1 MPAFGFSYVAGILPL
16 STERRILEGS
26 QGRYSKAHIQRLRAI
41 KTPRCTM
48 AVQTKEQIVTLLHEH
63 HHHIRA
69 FGVRR
74 LGLFG
79 SFVREQQRSESDV
92 DILVEFEPG
101 AKTFDAFMQLAFF
114 LEALFGRRVEL
125 VTPES
130 LSPYIGP
137 HILHEMTYVSFTEP
151 LSPAHTHRDSV
162 SPEPGAGAG
171 KRDLSAR

>member
-1 MPAFGFSYVAGILPL
+1 
-16 STERRILEGS
+16 
-26 QGRYSKAHIQRLRAI
+26 
-41 KTPRCTM
+41 M
-48 AVQTKEQIVTLLHEH
+48 AVQTKEQVLSLLQEH

-79 SFVREQQRSESDV
+79 SFVREQQGRKSDV
-92 DILVEFEPG
+92 DMLVEFAPG

-137 HILHEMTYVSFTEP
+137 HILREMTYVSFDEP
-151 LSPAHTHRDSV
+151 LSPAHTHRDPV
-162 SPEPGAGAG
+162 SPGPSAGAG
-171 KRDLSAR
+171 EGDLSAR

>member
-1 MPAFGFSYVAGILPL
+1 
-16 STERRILEGS
+16 
-26 QGRYSKAHIQRLRAI
+26 
-41 KTPRCTM
+41 M
-48 AVQTKEQIVTLLHEH
+48 AVQTKEHVLALLQEH
-63 HHHIRA
+63 HRRIRA

-79 SFVREQQRSESDV
+79 SFAREQQGRESDV

-114 LEALFGRRVEL
+114 LEALFERRVEL

-137 HILHEMTYVSFTEP
+137 HIMREMIYVCFDET
-151 LSPAHTHRDSV
+151 LSPAYTHRDPV
-162 SPEPGAGAG
+162 SPGPGAGAG
-171 KRDLSAR
+171 ERDLSAR